1 MAKKRSKT
9 TKTAAPKA
17 SPQAEPVEER
27 SSFLPGEDEPKEL
40 ESLEFKV
47 EVDEDSELLESAA
60 GIQLSVKRGDDRRL
74 EVSLTVP
81 PLETW
86 TERGVWLMS
95 GSAPEHIAGTIAA
108 AIERAAHTVAH
119 DATVQYARRMNEE
132 AESKER
138 FTKRA

>member
-60 GIQLSVKRGDDRRL
+60 GIQ
-74 EVSLTVP
+74 P
-81 PLETW
+81 
-86 TERGVWLMS
+86 
-95 GSAPEHIAGTIAA
+95 
-108 AIERAAHTVAH
+108 HTVAH
-119 DATVQYARRMNEE
+119 DASVQYAKRLNEE
-132 AESKER
+132 AEWKER
-138 FTKRA
+138 YAKRA